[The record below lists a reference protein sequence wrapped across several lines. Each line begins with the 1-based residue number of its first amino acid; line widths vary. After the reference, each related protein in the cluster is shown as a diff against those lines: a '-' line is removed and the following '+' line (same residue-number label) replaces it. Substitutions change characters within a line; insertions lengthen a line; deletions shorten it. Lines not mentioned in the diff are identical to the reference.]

1 MREEESLVVIQMGT
15 ICIEYFKSVKEGK
28 DGRWRFC
35 QLSAMKS
42 KLCAFAKSWWLRE
55 LDCVIILLLPS
66 EFPPLKK
73 SVNFPI
79 RLSPS
84 QNFLLK
90 EPSLA
95 IQELD

>member
-1 MREEESLVVIQMGT
+1 MREGESLVVIQMGT

-28 DGRWRFC
+28 DGRWKFC

-42 KLCAFAKSWWLRE
+42 KLYAFAKSWWLRGF
-55 LDCVIILLLPS
+55 DVVIILLLPS
-66 EFPPLKK
+66 EFPALQK
-73 SVNFPI
+73 SEKFLI

-95 IQELD
+95 IQELV